1 MEVKIYNDKTQNSAS
16 ELRENKQININQPTS
31 SNLLNDPLDF
41 LMIQKPLE
49 ELAESKSAI
58 IHIKNTCKNSFF
70 NCYVNCCIGH
80 SVIFNTFLNTPKGIK
95 YLFQNSASIIP
106 DFYNCTF
113 KENIKLQ
120 ARFTSLIKSNPQ
132 EITLNTGNPFTE
144 MLKTEKFCCCDK
156 EEILMPVNIIAENRI
171 AGIVKIHGLPSS
183 TNCCCNN
190 ACLLLPCCW
199 FSIPCL
205 LCVAC
210 CPFCSC
216 ECGDYSNSDKESSG
230 CCNCNVSNSDQK
242 SNDCCKCDEC
252 CKCDCCNSDKKC
264 PCCDENRCCCG
275 LCEKSSCPCCD
286 ENRCCCGL
294 CEKSSCPCCDENRCC
309 CGLCEKS
316 KGPSCCC
323 CCCCCCPCDA
333 KGNDVVN
340 DNNGSS
346 DVKCCCDKLSYHC
359 EILSPNKELKYHIY
373 LTSHN
378 CGNKCLRRR
387 KGLDFFIADANN
399 NQIMNSFI
407 CGRNENN
414 FGTFF
419 DDSYSYEIN
428 FPEDAE
434 PDYKLTLLH
443 AIYALDALCIY

>member
-1 MEVKIYNDKTQNSAS
+1 MEVKVFNEKTQNSGS
-16 ELRENKQININQPTS
+16 DLRENKELNINPPAS
-31 SNLLNDPLDF
+31 SNLLNDPSEF
-41 LMIQKPLE
+41 SMIQNPLE
-49 ELAESKSAI
+49 ELAGSKSAI

-70 NCYVNCCIGH
+70 NCYVNCCFGH
-80 SVIFNTFLNTPKGIK
+80 SIIFNTFLNTPKGIK
-95 YLFQNSASIIP
+95 YLFQSNASINP
-106 DFYNCTF
+106 DFNCTF
-113 KENIKLQ
+113 KDNLKLQ
-120 ARFTSLIKSNPQ
+120 ARFTSLIKSNPE
-132 EITLNTGNPFTE
+132 EITLNTGNLFTE
-144 MLKTEKFCCCDK
+144 MLKTEKFCCCPK

-171 AGIVKIHGLPSS
+171 AGIVKIHGLPAEKS
-183 TNCCCNN
+183 CCCNN

-199 FSIPCL
+199 FSIPFL
-205 LCVAC
+205 LCVSC

-216 ECGDYSNSDKESSG
+216 ECGDCCKSDKESSG
-230 CCNCNVSNSDQK
+230 CCNCNTSNSEQK
-242 SNDCCKCDEC
+242 STEC
-252 CKCDCCNSDKKC
+252 CKCDCCNSDNSDKK
-264 PCCDENRCCCG
+264 
-275 LCEKSSCPCCD
+275 CPCCD

-323 CCCCCCPCDA
+323 CCCCCCDP
-333 KGNDVVN
+333 KSN
-340 DNNGSS
+340 DNNNDNSGSS
-346 DVKCCCDKLSYHC
+346 DVKCCCDELSYHC

-373 LTSHN
+373 LISHN

-407 CGRNENN
+407 SGRNDKN

>member
-1 MEVKIYNDKTQNSAS
+1 MEVKIFNDKTQKSES
-16 ELRENKQININQPTS
+16 ELREDKQFNIISPTS

-41 LMIQKPLE
+41 SMIQNPLE

-80 SVIFNTFLNTPKGIK
+80 SVIFNTFLKTPKGIK
-95 YLFQNSASIIP
+95 YLFQNNASINP

-113 KENIKLQ
+113 KDNIKLQ
-120 ARFTSLIKSNPQ
+120 ARFTSSIKSNPN
-132 EITLNTGNPFTE
+132 EILQLNTGNLFAE

-171 AGIVKIHGLPSS
+171 AGIVRIHGLPA
-183 TNCCCNN
+183 TNCCSNN
-190 ACLLLPCCW
+190 TCLLLACCW
-199 FSIPCL
+199 CSLPCF
-205 LCVAC
+205 LCLTC
-210 CPFCSC
+210 CPFCSF
-216 ECGDYSNSDKESSG
+216 ECGDCGKSDKESSG
-230 CCNCNVSNSDQK
+230 CCSCISYNSDKK
-242 SNDCCKCDEC
+242 SGCCN
-252 CKCDCCNSDKKC
+252 CDCCNSDKKC

-316 KGPSCCC
+316 KGPCCC
-323 CCCCCCPCDA
+323 CCCCSCDGKA
-333 KGNDVVN
+333 N
-340 DNNGSS
+340 DNNNSGSP
-346 DVKCCCDKLSYHC
+346 DTKCCWDKLSYHC
-359 EILSPNKELKYHIY
+359 EILSPNKELKYNIY
-373 LTSHN
+373 LISHN

-387 KGLDFFIADANN
+387 KGLDFFITDANN
-399 NQIMNSFI
+399 NQVMNSFI
-407 CGRNENN
+407 NGRNNKN

>member
-1 MEVKIYNDKTQNSAS
+1 MEVKIYNDKTQKS
-16 ELRENKQININQPTS
+16 ESDSRENKQFNLNPPAS
-31 SNLLNDPLDF
+31 SNLLNDPSEF
-41 LMIQKPLE
+41 SMIQNPLE
-49 ELAESKSAI
+49 EIAKSKSAI

-80 SVIFNTFLNTPKGIK
+80 SVIYNTFLNTPKGTK
-95 YLFQNSASIIP
+95 YLFQNNASIIP
-106 DFYNCTF
+106 DFYNCAF
-113 KENIKLQ
+113 KDNIKLK
-120 ARFTSLIKSNPQ
+120 ARFTSLIKSSPD
-132 EITLNTGNPFTE
+132 EIQLDTGNLFTE

-156 EEILMPVNIIAENRI
+156 EEILMPVNIIGENRI
-171 AGIVKIHGLPSS
+171 AGIVRIHGLPSKEG
-183 TNCCCNN
+183 CFNN
-190 ACLLLPCCW
+190 ACLFLPCCW

-205 LCVAC
+205 LCVSC

-216 ECGDYSNSDKESSG
+216 ECGDCGKSDKESESSG
-230 CCNCNVSNSDQK
+230 CCNCDCCNSDKK
-242 SNDCCKCDEC
+242 SSGCCN
-252 CKCDCCNSDKKC
+252 CDCCNSDKKC

-323 CCCCCCPCDA
+323 CCCCCSCEPKA
-333 KGNDVVN
+333 NDNAN

-346 DVKCCCDKLSYHC
+346 DIKCCCDKLNYHC
-359 EILSPNKELKYHIY
+359 EILSPDKELKYKIY
-373 LTSHN
+373 LIAHN

-387 KGLDFFIADANN
+387 KGLDFFITDAND
-399 NQIMNSFI
+399 NQIVNSFI
-407 CGRNENN
+407 SGRNDKN

-428 FPEDAE
+428 FPQDAE

>member
-41 LMIQKPLE
+41 LMIQNPLE
-49 ELAESKSAI
+49 ELAGSKSAI

-230 CCNCNVSNSDQK
+230 C
-242 SNDCCKCDEC
+242 
-252 CKCDCCNSDKKC
+252 
-264 PCCDENRCCCG
+264 
-275 LCEKSSCPCCD
+275 
-286 ENRCCCGL
+286 
-294 CEKSSCPCCDENRCC
+294 
-309 CGLCEKS
+309 
-316 KGPSCCC
+316 
-323 CCCCCCPCDA
+323 
-333 KGNDVVN
+333 
-340 DNNGSS
+340 
-346 DVKCCCDKLSYHC
+346 
-359 EILSPNKELKYHIY
+359 
-373 LTSHN
+373 
-378 CGNKCLRRR
+378 
-387 KGLDFFIADANN
+387 
-399 NQIMNSFI
+399 
-407 CGRNENN
+407 
-414 FGTFF
+414 
-419 DDSYSYEIN
+419 
-428 FPEDAE
+428 
-434 PDYKLTLLH
+434 
-443 AIYALDALCIY
+443 